1 MFRSAGAGNL
11 DLPAPAEVFPPNP
24 PDKRDNMSTIKKLVD
39 IKNWQRSTKVIAIV
53 IMAILALVI
62 VLSAINVSEQD
73 MLNRASDTVKQIIEE
88 EKTSSRKSLTITYND
103 LGVINYISFTT
114 SGASAIKESYI
125 GFAGEIYGADA
136 GAGKFAGQ
144 MVNYTYRMLGT
155 GENLLHGV
163 KLTLLLTTL
172 SMVIGAIL
180 SVFLALGKISENKF
194 ISKISSAY
202 IFFFRGTPL
211 LIQMFVIYF
220 SVPGI
225 FGFSW
230 RSIFS
235 AADPEAVYKGAF
247 IAALIAFSL
256 NAAAYCAE
264 IVRAAIQSIDK
275 GQNEASKALGM
286 SYGQMMKN
294 VIIPQSIRR
303 MIPPLC
309 NEFVMMIKDVSLV
322 FAISLMDITTIS
334 KTIMTSEGNYLVFIP
349 ALLIYLV
356 ITAIFTFIFG
366 KIEKRLSIYE

>member
-1 MFRSAGAGNL
+1 MKII
-11 DLPAPAEVFPPNP
+11 
-24 PDKRDNMSTIKKLVD
+24 KRIVD
-39 IKNWQRSTKVIAIV
+39 IKRWKRSSKSVAVIIIA
-53 IMAILALVI
+53 ALVVI
-62 VLSAINVSEQD
+62 GILSILNPSRED
-73 MLNRASDTVKQIIEE
+73 MMEHASAQVKQIIED
-88 EKTSSRKSLTITYND
+88 EKDSTRKHLTITYND

-114 SGASAIKESYI
+114 KGVKAIKESYV
-125 GFAGEIYGADA
+125 GFAGQKYDA
-136 GAGKFAGQ
+136 KDGLAKFTGQ
-144 MVNYTYRMLGT
+144 MVNYTYRMLGC
-155 GENLLHGV
+155 GENLLHGA

-172 SMVIGAIL
+172 SMLFGFVL
-180 SVFLALGKISENKF
+180 SIFLALGKISKNYV
-194 ISKISSAY
+194 ISKLSSGY

-211 LIQMFVIYF
+211 LIQIFVVYF
-220 SVPGI
+220 SIPGI

-230 RSIFS
+230 RGLF
-235 AADPEAVYKGAF
+235 ANGDPEAVYKGAF

-275 GQNEASKALGM
+275 GQHEAAKALGM
-286 SYGQMMKN
+286 SYGQTMGKI
-294 VIIPQSIRR
+294 IIPQSIRR

-349 ALLIYLV
+349 ALIIYLI

-366 KIEKRLSIYE
+366 KIEERLSIYE

>member
-1 MFRSAGAGNL
+1 
-11 DLPAPAEVFPPNP
+11 
-24 PDKRDNMSTIKKLVD
+24 MSKFKKLVD
-39 IKNWQRSTKVIAIV
+39 FKNWQKNTKTVAMVIL
-53 IMAILALVI
+53 AILVVI
-62 VLSAINVSEQD
+62 FVLSSLNVSEQD
-73 MLNRASDTVKQIIEE
+73 MLRNASPEIEQIIED

-103 LGVINYISFTT
+103 LGVISYISFTT
-114 SGASAIKESYI
+114 SGASALKESYV
-125 GFAGEIYGADA
+125 GFAGGIYGADE
-136 GAGKFAGQ
+136 GGWKFAGQ

-172 SMVIGAIL
+172 SMIIGAIF
-180 SVFLALGKISENKF
+180 SVFLALGKISENKV
-194 ISKISSAY
+194 ISKLSSAY

-225 FGFSW
+225 FGFAW
-230 RSIFS
+230 RSLF
-235 AADPEAVYKGAF
+235 AAGDPEAVYKGAF

-275 GQNEASKALGM
+275 GQNEAAKALGM
-286 SYGQMMKN
+286 GYGQMMRTI
-294 VIIPQSIRR
+294 IIPQSIRR

-356 ITAIFTFIFG
+356 ITAVFTFIFG

>member
-1 MFRSAGAGNL
+1 
-11 DLPAPAEVFPPNP
+11 
-24 PDKRDNMSTIKKLVD
+24 MSKFKKLVD
-39 IKNWQRSTKVIAIV
+39 FKNWQKNTKTVAI
-53 IMAILALVI
+53 IILAALVLVF
-62 VLSAINVSEQD
+62 VLSALNVSEQD
-73 MLNRASDTVKQIIEE
+73 MLNNASPAVKQIAEE
-88 EKTSSRKSLTITYND
+88 EKTNSRKSLTITYND
-103 LGVINYISFTT
+103 LGVISYISFTT
-114 SGASAIKESYI
+114 SGASAIKESYV
-125 GFAGEIYGADA
+125 GFAGSIYGADE
-136 GAGKFAGQ
+136 GGWKFAGQ
-144 MVNYTYRMLGT
+144 MVNYTYRMLGS

-172 SMVIGAIL
+172 SMVIGAFM
-180 SVFLALGKISENKF
+180 SVFLALGKISENKV

-225 FGFSW
+225 FGFAW
-230 RSIFS
+230 RSLF
-235 AADPEAVYKGAF
+235 AAGDPEAVYKGAF

-286 SYGQMMKN
+286 SYGQMMRTI
-294 VIIPQSIRR
+294 IIPQSIRR

>member
-1 MFRSAGAGNL
+1 MSRF
-11 DLPAPAEVFPPNP
+11 
-24 PDKRDNMSTIKKLVD
+24 KRLLD
-39 IKNWQRSTKVIAIV
+39 IKNWKRSTKSVAIFV
-53 IMAILALVI
+53 LAALALVFT
-62 VLSAINVSEQD
+62 LSAINVSEQD
-73 MLNRASDTVKQIIEE
+73 MLDQASDSVKQIIED
-88 EKTSSRKSLTITYND
+88 EKDSSRKSLTITYNN
-103 LGVINYISFTT
+103 LGIVSYISFTT
-114 SGASAIKESYI
+114 SGASAIRESYV
-125 GFAGEIYGADA
+125 GFAGSIYHADA
-136 GAGKFAGQ
+136 GIGRFAGQ

-172 SMVIGAIL
+172 SMIIGAVL
-180 SVFLALGKISENKF
+180 SVFLALGKISDNKL
-194 ISKISSAY
+194 ISKLSSAY

-230 RSIFS
+230 RSLFS
-235 AADPEAVYKGAF
+235 AGDPEAVYKGAF

-275 GQNEASKALGM
+275 GQNEAAKALGM
-286 SYGQMMKN
+286 SYGQMMRTI
-294 VIIPQSIRR
+294 VIPQSIRR

-356 ITAIFTFIFG
+356 ITAVFTFMFG